1 MSKKA
6 YNQGKLPKLFDLLVN
21 LHREQPYLF
30 ENADDIR
37 RKVGEYWKALHDK
50 STCPNCKAS
59 MVSYW
64 FEFDTSDAAMLI
76 SMSRIVRARI
86 EKGILFTEANQVHV
100 PSMITSSYTMKS
112 RTSKMSKLGLVAKVL
127 KDGKHVGG
135 YWLITRR
142 GWTALANAPVPKKV
156 EVFRNEIIERAEG
169 ETITIS
175 QVFAQWKSKHSD
187 MVKRGKKVK
196 TDYTD
201 EITEYQNHNDW
212 VHLGGIQPGELI

>member
-6 YNQGKLPKLFDLLVN
+6 YNQGKLPKLFDLLVR
-21 LHREQPYLF
+21 LHKEQAYLF
-30 ENADDIR
+30 DNADDIR

-64 FEFDTSDAAMLI
+64 FEFDVPNAAMLVA
-76 SMSRIVRARI
+76 MSRIVRARL
-86 EKGILFTEANQVHV
+86 EKGISFTEANQIHV
-100 PSMITSSYTMKS
+100 QSMNTATYAMKS
-112 RTSKMSKLGLVAKVL
+112 RTTQMAKLGLVAKVL

-142 GWTALANAPVPKKV
+142 GWTALAGIPVPKKV

-169 ETITIS
+169 EKITIG
-175 QVFAQWKSKHSD
+175 QVFSQWKGKQSD
-187 MVKRGKKVK
+187 LIRRGKKLK
-196 TDYTD
+196 TDYNP
-201 EITEYQNHNDW
+201 EIEEYQKHNDW
-212 VHLGGIQPGELI
+212 VHLGGIQPGELL